1 MLLILSLLLP
11 AACDSSFLGILSE
24 LPCGI
29 PATPYGTYPV
39 HIDGFEAGAFG
50 VTGPVASRY
59 IYSLPV
65 VNDYDA
71 WALVGGSGCE
81 PASCELLNGSGD
93 PVITVSQSGGYTG
106 NQVLVACTPGG
117 DTLWT
122 CTLEGTDEFDNCPVV
137 AGSEEEGY
145 LVSIRPDCNS
155 NETRVLRLSPS
166 GEVIFSIQ
174 LSNYYLLDL
183 PEFDGET
190 GPGVESMTLTRSGDV
205 LLSGS
210 VSEWFTTPEAWFVC
224 ILDGDTGEPVWKA
237 SGFGLGM
244 AGAFQAI
251 ETESGLLLAVGST
264 SIPVVAE
271 GCSFSTR
278 GENLPLLVVLDGEGN
293 VLGEV
298 VIGLQSSSWLTGI
311 ACADPSTDEYLA
323 AGTSPGSEEVFLV
336 RMTIPTDPS
345 SWR

>member
-1 MLLILSLLLP
+1 MLLLLALLLP
-11 AACDSSFLGILSE
+11 ASYDNAPVEILSE

-29 PATPYGTYPV
+29 PATSYGTYPV
-39 HIDGFEAGAFG
+39 HMEGFEAGAFG
-50 VTGPVASRY
+50 ITGLVASRY

-71 WALVGGSGCE
+71 WGLVEGSCGD
-81 PASCELLNGSGD
+81 PASCEPVIVSGD
-93 PVITVSQSGGYTG
+93 PVITVFQPGGYAG
-106 NQVLVACTPGG
+106 NQVLVACTTAG

-122 CTLEGTDEFDNCPVV
+122 CTLDGTDEFDNCPVV
-137 AGSEEEGY
+137 AGSEADGY
-145 LVSIRPDCNS
+145 LVSIRPDCNR

-166 GEVIFSIQ
+166 GEVIFSVQ

-210 VSEWFTTPEAWFVC
+210 VSEWFTTPGAWYVC
-224 ILDGDTGEPVWKA
+224 ILDGDTGEPVWKTT
-237 SGFGLGM
+237 GFGLGT
-244 AGAFQAI
+244 ANAFQTV
-251 ETESGLLLAVGST
+251 ETDSGLLLAVGST
-264 SIPVVAE
+264 SIPVVA
-271 GCSFSTR
+271 GCGLSTC
-278 GENLPLLVVLDGEGN
+278 EEMLPLLVVLDGEGN
-293 VLGEV
+293 LLGES
-298 VIGLQSSSWLTGI
+298 VIGLQSSNWLTGI
-311 ACADPSTDEYLA
+311 ACADPSADEYLA